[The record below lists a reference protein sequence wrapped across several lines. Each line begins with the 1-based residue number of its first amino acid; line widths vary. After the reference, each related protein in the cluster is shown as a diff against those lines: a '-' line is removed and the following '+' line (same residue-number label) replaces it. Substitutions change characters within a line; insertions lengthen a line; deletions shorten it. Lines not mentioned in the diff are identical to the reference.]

1 MLQNSGPLTADNP
14 EIQLGLGKMDEQQ
27 VIPVSAANFIQG

>member
-1 MLQNSGPLTADNP
+1 MSQNSGPLTADSP
-14 EIQLGLGKMDEQQ
+14 EIQLNLGKMDERQ